1 MLVGGRKSLFL
12 ILVSVVVA
20 TVGYGVSFPL
30 LAISLDKMGIS
41 SGLIGLN
48 AAMPALGWVL
58 VSIFLPKLHDL
69 ASTRSLML
77 IFLII
82 SLCGLLGFVLVAG
95 FWPWLVFRFLFGGGL
110 GMFFRVVEY
119 WLNTVATE
127 SNRGRTFGIYS
138 VCFLGGIIVGSVIQP
153 AMGTETLVP
162 YGFIAASLTLT
173 IILLFMVKIRA
184 PSESTQGNTTN
195 ISATYLKQLFRAAPI
210 ALAGVIAYGLFEDV
224 PAYLLSIYALKTG
237 FSESIAAY
245 TLAAFAL
252 GNVLFAIPL
261 GILSDKV
268 GRIPVLYGC
277 AIVGGLGALLIPLS
291 LSSAT
296 VFLSILFIWGGCIGS
311 IYSISLSV
319 VGDRYQ
325 DENLISANASFGIF
339 YAFAALIGPLGNGL
353 SMQILGPN
361 GLMLSCGLIFAFFLL
376 FAVVVQ
382 RKEVRYAL

>member
-1 MLVGGRKSLFL
+1 MVIEAQKNLFL

-30 LAISLDKMGIS
+30 LAISLEKMGIS

-58 VSIFLPKLHDL
+58 VSIVLPKLHDL

-82 SLCGLLGFVLVAG
+82 SLCGLLGFVLVTD

-110 GMFFRVVEY
+110 GMFFRMVEY
-119 WLNTVATE
+119 WLNTVTTKR
-127 SNRGRTFGIYS
+127 NRGRTFGIYS

-153 AMGTETLVP
+153 AMGTESLGP
-162 YGFIAASLTLT
+162 YGFIAASLVLT
-173 IILLFMVKIRA
+173 IALLFMVKVGA
-184 PSESTQGNTTN
+184 PSKSTPGSVTN

-210 ALAGVIAYGLFEDV
+210 AMAGVIAYGLFEDV
-224 PAYLLSIYALKTG
+224 PAYLLSIYALKAG

-268 GRIPVLYGC
+268 GRMPVLYGC

-291 LSSAT
+291 LSSTT
-296 VFLSILFIWGGCIGS
+296 VFLSILIVWGGCIGS
-311 IYSISLSV
+311 IYSISISIM
-319 VGDRYQ
+319 GDRYQ
-325 DENLISANASFGIF
+325 DESLISANASFGIF
-339 YAFAALIGPLGNGL
+339 YAFAALVGPLFNGL
-353 SMQILGPN
+353 AMQVLGPN

-376 FAVVVQ
+376 FAFIAQ
-382 RKEVRYAL
+382 RKEAKYAL